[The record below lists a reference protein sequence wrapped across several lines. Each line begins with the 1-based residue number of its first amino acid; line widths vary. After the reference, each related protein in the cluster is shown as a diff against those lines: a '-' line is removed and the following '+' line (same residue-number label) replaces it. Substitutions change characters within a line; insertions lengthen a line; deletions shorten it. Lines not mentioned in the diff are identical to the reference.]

1 MRVPLLW
8 AHLALVAAHRVPAAA
23 WPGALQPQLAIRP
36 RRAAAVSLSAEAVD
50 ATPTTVATG
59 SADAAG
65 AASAMVRVPYFISGN
80 ARPTWR
86 GAFMGWL
93 HRTRLWYAWSAVY
106 LVLARCL
113 APAGAPLGAGAMLI
127 RVLLAA
133 AFSANVL
140 ISDGYHNPDRRG
152 GDALS
157 ADAELVW
164 LRCDYIGISAVLSAN
179 YLLWASNLRWTN
191 GLGLGGAAS
200 AAATALVT
208 LLSATVVPRQAG
220 HLAVKVI
227 MGLQFSV
234 LLTYLVRPRARPP
247 ARVPPA
253 PAGARRR
260 RRPPPPPS
268 RPVCARARS
277 QVGLMLWSN
286 GFVANALIF
295 ALYAPGLVFY
305 VLKKP
310 KSDRFGFHEY
320 FHASVLL
327 GHMSSMLLDLREVV
341 ICAIRVAGGPPL
353 LL

>member
-1 MRVPLLW
+1 M
-8 AHLALVAAHRVPAAA
+8 
-23 WPGALQPQLAIRP
+23 
-36 RRAAAVSLSAEAVD
+36 D
-50 ATPTTVATG
+50 ATPATVATG

-65 AASAMVRVPYFISGN
+65 AASAMVRVPYFISGR

-253 PAGARRR
+253 PC
-260 RRPPPPPS
+260 RRPPAPPPPAAAALTPS
-268 RPVCARARS
+268 ARARA

-286 GFVANALIF
+286 GFVANALII
-295 ALYAPGLVFY
+295 ALYAPGLVYY

-310 KSDRFGFHEY
+310 KSERFGFHEY

>member
-1 MRVPLLW
+1 
-8 AHLALVAAHRVPAAA
+8 
-23 WPGALQPQLAIRP
+23 
-36 RRAAAVSLSAEAVD
+36 
-50 ATPTTVATG
+50 
-59 SADAAG
+59 
-65 AASAMVRVPYFISGN
+65 
-80 ARPTWR
+80 
-86 GAFMGWL
+86 
-93 HRTRLWYAWSAVY
+93 
-106 LVLARCL
+106 
-113 APAGAPLGAGAMLI
+113 MLI
-127 RVLLAA
+127 RVLIAA

-164 LRCDYIGISAVLSAN
+164 LRCDYIGISAVLTAN

-227 MGLQFSV
+227 MGPQFSV

-247 ARVPPA
+247 AHAPPARVPPA
-253 PAGARRR
+253 SAAARRR
-260 RRPPPPPS
+260 RPHAQS
-268 RPVCARARS
+268 ARAPASSGPHAVVERLRGERPDLRA
-277 QVGLMLWSN
+277 VRAG
-286 GFVANALIF
+286 A
-295 ALYAPGLVFY
+295 VFY

-341 ICAIRVAGGPPL
+341 ISFSTASGRRAAAAAVSFGAAESRQFYIFSAVILRRL
-353 LL
+353 LGSSPRS